1 MLSYSGKKPQLGE
14 EVFIAPGSFVIG
26 DVTVGADSS
35 VFYGSVVRGDVNS
48 ITIGSG
54 TNIQDNCT
62 LHVTDDL
69 PLTIGSGVTVGHNAV
84 VHACTVG
91 DNVLVGIGA
100 IVLDGAVVENDCIV
114 AAGSIVT
121 PRKRFPAG
129 SMIMGSPARV
139 VRSLTEQELAG
150 IKATAAGYIRTKNN
164 HIHEIGSGSG
174 KQDQPSQSISARLSQ
189 GK

>member
-1 MLSYSGKKPQLGE
+1 MLSYRGKKPQLGE

-26 DVTVGADSS
+26 DVSIGADSC
-35 VFYGSVVRGDVNS
+35 VFYNSVVRGDVNS

-62 LHVTDDL
+62 LHVTDQL
-69 PLTIGSGVTVGHNAV
+69 SLRIGSGVTVGHNAV

-91 DNVLVGIGA
+91 DDVLIGIGA

-121 PRKRFPAG
+121 PRKLFPAG

-139 VRSLTEQELAG
+139 VRPLTEQELEG
-150 IKATAAGYIRTKNN
+150 IKASAAGYIRTKNK
-164 HIHEIGSGSG
+164 HIHEFGSGSG
-174 KQDQPSQSISARLSQ
+174 K
-189 GK
+189 